1 MYVSLAVHHHEF
13 RVGFAPWLQLVEQI
27 ACAAR
32 QDLASGERR
41 GSICAVPGT
50 IHGSVTV
57 QPSGSHAPTS
67 MLVLRPAM
75 LLTRRGRGAP
85 GARRRLA
92 SSSWPK
98 RRLRVHAAAV
108 RSAAA
113 PVAIAERGGADD
125 GHGAVTS
132 GGAAVLFPRG
142 RERNMRRKGRKKR
155 KNQGYVA

>member
-1 MYVSLAVHHHEF
+1 
-13 RVGFAPWLQLVEQI
+13 
-27 ACAAR
+27 
-32 QDLASGERR
+32 
-41 GSICAVPGT
+41 
-50 IHGSVTV
+50 V

-75 LLTRRGRGAP
+75 LLARRGRGAP
-85 GARRRLA
+85 GARRRLT

-132 GGAAVLFPRG
+132 GGAAVLFPVEERETCGGRG
-142 RERNMRRKGRKKR
+142 ERKERTKGTLC
-155 KNQGYVA
+155 NL